1 MSKRRRQQLLQG
13 GGLLFLSLTMMATA
27 PFLMSMVGGEEL
39 VGGAVARASAKAS
52 EEEAVL
58 SRTAT
63 TTARAGENPLKR
75 KSVDLGH
82 SAEGGG
88 GGGELRKQASGY
100 VEGQERLAKQLQTK
114 RLKVMGRKLQHSE
127 TFFDIHNALWRR
139 SVGFG
144 QITRDELQKVA
155 MFTNGFIDKQI
166 AYLQRYESLETDVT
180 ALEKAQLIRADFLHQ
195 RIDTGWLGDPVSSEE
210 LQKWPFPEKKT
221 SLLAKGGGGGGG
233 GGSGAGGGGGGGG
246 GLSKSTS
253 IPVMMNEG
261 QRQLFDAM
269 SPDEARQLYSE
280 LQPFYSRTREDVLSS
295 MPEELKKLHSELSVI
310 YPNVRDVPILFQSD
324 LELSYLEKYNQT
336 HRVLGFY
343 NPRNRFI
350 KLNRNAI
357 LSSKEFSL
365 TTVLRHE
372 VAHLV
377 ELD

>member
-88 GGGELRKQASGY
+88 GGELKKH
-100 VEGQERLAKQLQTK
+100 VEGHERLAKQ
-114 RLKVMGRKLQHSE
+114 RLKIMGIKLQHSE
-127 TFFDIHNALWRR
+127 TFYDIHNALWKR

-144 QITRDELQKVA
+144 QITRDELQKEA
-155 MFTNGFIDKQI
+155 MLTNGFIDKQV

-180 ALEKAQLIRADFLHQ
+180 ALEKARLVRTDFLHQ

-210 LQKWPFPEKKT
+210 LQRWPFPEKKR
-221 SLLAKGGGGGGG
+221 SLLAKGGSGGG
-233 GGSGAGGGGGGGG
+233 GGS

-253 IPVMMNEG
+253 IPVMMNER

-269 SPDEARQLYSE
+269 SPDEATQLYSE
-280 LQPFYSRTREDVLSS
+280 LQPFYSRTREKVLSS
-295 MPEELKKLHSELSVI
+295 MPEELTRLHSELSVI
-310 YPNVRDVPILFQSD
+310 CPTVHNVPILYQSD
-324 LELSYLEKYNQT
+324 MELSYLEKYNQT
-336 HRVLGFY
+336 HRILGFY
-343 NPRNRFI
+343 NVRNRYI

-365 TTVLRHE
+365 KTVLRHE